1 MTHIALVRLAVCL
14 FLAVSIGPMTG
25 NAATIETTSRE
36 AVLIDYE
43 TGQTL
48 FEKNADE
55 LMPPASMTKIMTVFL
70 AFERLTD
77 GRLRLEDEIP
87 ISEKAWRKGGSKMF
101 VEVGSRV
108 TVDEI
113 LRGIIVQSGNDAAI
127 ALAEAIAGSEAAFA
141 ELMTEKAAE
150 IGMGPATFRNATGW
164 PDPEH
169 RVTAR
174 GLTILARETIRRFP
188 ELYKIYAE
196 TTYTYNDI
204 KQSNRNPLLYKGMGA
219 DGLKTG
225 HTENAG
231 YGLTASA
238 VRGDRRLILV
248 VNGLE
253 QLRQRSSESERLLE
267 WGFREFDN
275 YRLFERG
282 EVVDNAGLWLGVKPS
297 VPLVVDEDVMLSMAR
312 TARRDMRV
320 SIEYDG
326 PIPAPVVAGQ
336 VLARLR
342 VAAPDMAD
350 HVVELR
356 AGENVGKLGPVGRLT
371 SAVGHLILGPS
382 ASD

>member
-1 MTHIALVRLAVCL
+1 M
-14 FLAVSIGPMTG
+14 
-25 NAATIETTSRE
+25 
-36 AVLIDYE
+36 
-43 TGQTL
+43 
-48 FEKNADE
+48 
-55 LMPPASMTKIMTVFL
+55 
-70 AFERLTD
+70 
-77 GRLRLEDEIP
+77 
-87 ISEKAWRKGGSKMF
+87 
-101 VEVGSRV
+101 
-108 TVDEI
+108 
-113 LRGIIVQSGNDAAI
+113 
-127 ALAEAIAGSEAAFA
+127 
-141 ELMTEKAAE
+141 
-150 IGMGPATFRNATGW
+150 
-164 PDPEH
+164 
-169 RVTAR
+169 TAR

-336 VLARLR
+336 VLAWLR